1 LSRAAGRDIEAIP
14 KEETMKKFLVLYES
28 SVPAEEQIKKAPPEQ
43 VKVGMELWM
52 KWMQKAGSAIVDVG
66 APLGNAAVV
75 KGSAG
80 ASGAS
85 KVSGYSIVQ
94 ANSRQDVERLYE
106 DHPHFKAP
114 GAVIDILEF
123 LSMPGMPK

>member
-1 LSRAAGRDIEAIP
+1 
-14 KEETMKKFLVLYES
+14 MKKFLVLFES
-28 SVPAEEQIKKAPPEQ
+28 SVPAEEQMKAPPEQ
-43 VKVGMELWM
+43 KKAGMELWM
-52 KWMQKAGSAIVDVG
+52 KWMQKAGSALVDPG

-85 KVSGYSIVQ
+85 KVSGYSLVQ
-94 ANSRQDVERLYE
+94 ANSRQDVERLFE

-114 GAVIDILEF
+114 SAVIDILEC
-123 LSMPGMPK
+123 LSMTGMPKQG